1 MPWANLLYMLLC
13 GHGEGWLLILNN
25 INTVMSKLLK
35 QQRSSRVS
43 DVRRET
49 RVQYRED
56 NKHIMTK
63 KTPGL

>member
-1 MPWANLLYMLLC
+1 
-13 GHGEGWLLILNN
+13 
-25 INTVMSKLLK
+25 MSKLLK